1 MDIVRA
7 KRIPEGKSFLLKPA
21 EELTTRLLPPF
32 ALYENDELVMY
43 CGVLN
48 SSTNPLKKIIREMD
62 FMKSERST
70 GLKYESRCF
79 GYYPAMGARNFHA
92 CRELVV
98 PGIETLYEMGNRAYY
113 AFATSFP
120 EICAENRKRIDDGG
134 IKNAYRIGGTTFT
147 SGIVNKNSAL
157 NYHYDRNNLKNSYNM
172 MLVMRRGCTGGNL
185 SLPEFGATVE
195 VEDRTL
201 FIFRARENIHGVT
214 PMKIVRGGY
223 RISIVYFTAERIKKC
238 RAAKKEFEN
247 ARDIMDKSARKKVG
261 LSH

>member
-1 MDIVRA
+1 MHIVRA
-7 KRIPEGKSFLLKPA
+7 KRLPEGKKFLLKPA
-21 EELTTRLLPPF
+21 KELETRLLPPF

-43 CGVLN
+43 CGIL
-48 SSTNPLKKIIREMD
+48 SASTNPLKKIIKEMD
-62 FMKSERST
+62 FMKAERST

-98 PGIETLYEMGNRAYY
+98 PGIEALYEIGNRAYY
-113 AFATSFP
+113 TFASEFTQ
-120 EICAENRKRIDDGG
+120 ECAANRKRIDDGG
-134 IKNAYRIGGTTFT
+134 IKNAYRIGGTTFA

-157 NYHYDRNNLKNSYNM
+157 NYHYDRNNLRKSYNM
-172 MLVMRRGCTGGNL
+172 MLVMRKGCTGGNL

-214 PMKIVRGGY
+214 PMKIAKGGY
-223 RISIVYFTAERIKKC
+223 RISIVYFTAERMKKC
-238 RAAKKEFEN
+238 RAAKKEFKN
-247 ARDIMDKSARKKVG
+247 ARDIMDRSTRKKVG
-261 LSH
+261 IN